1 MYQDAQAI
9 VHEEAPLLYLWLPQ
23 DVYGAS
29 ARLSGWQ
36 PSPRGIIKL
45 HDAAIEG

>member
-9 VHEEAPLLYLWLPQ
+9 IHEEVPLLFLWLPQ

-29 ARLSGWQ
+29 KRLTGWQ

-45 HDAAIEG
+45 HDARIEG

>member
-1 MYQDAQAI
+1 
-9 VHEEAPLLYLWLPQ
+9 VKKAPLLYLWLPQ

-36 PSPRGIIKL
+36 PTPRGIIKL
-45 HDAAIEG
+45 HDAKIEG

>member
-1 MYQDAQAI
+1 
-9 VHEEAPLLYLWLPQ
+9 LLARRLAGRLFPPHHSLWQPQ

-45 HDAAIEG
+45 HDAKIEG